1 MIKKVIL
8 KILGV
13 ISVISIIIFIL
24 FFLFLLF
31 EGSLIKKDI
40 KLNGKTTIG
49 KCISHRQYK
58 RAKIDY
64 LIYYIDGVKYKGEG
78 GASKAS
84 SFASVGRFYKI
95 RYSEKFKG
103 SLEAYF
109 DQEVTDT
116 VQILKAGFAKKDF
129 YYLDND
135 SIAARE
141 TSLKQEIYAILGIRQ

>member
-1 MIKKVIL
+1 MKKIIL
-8 KILGV
+8 KIFGV
-13 ISVISIIIFIL
+13 ISVISIISFIL
-24 FFLFLLF
+24 FFMFLLF
-31 EGSLIKKDI
+31 EGSLVRKDI
-40 KLNGKTTIG
+40 KLNGKVTIG

-84 SFASVGRFYKI
+84 SSESVGRFYKI

-116 VQILKAGFAKKDF
+116 VQILKAGFSKKDF
-129 YYLDND
+129 HDLGSD
-135 SIAARE
+135 SIVARE
-141 TSLKQEIYAILGIRQ
+141 ASLKQEIYAILGIRQ